1 MPQLVVLPAKIGLDK
16 QCIEQGLS
24 EANEKPPPKEPTIPA
39 GTGGRPFHCFQI
51 WICHPHLHLHLH
63 LHHHLH
69 LAAPFPQ
76 NQNKKCTSIEGMR
89 AQSAFEIRA

>member
-1 MPQLVVLPAKIGLDK
+1 MPQLVVLAAKIGSEE

-39 GTGGRPFHCFQI
+39 GIGERPFHCFQV
-51 WICHPHLHLHLH
+51 WICRPHLHLHLH
-63 LHHHLH
+63 PHLH
-69 LAAPFPQ
+69 LVARFPQ
-76 NQNKKCTSIEGMR
+76 SQNKKRASIEGMR